1 MKNVDDE
8 GDARSESLED
18 VRESFFGM
26 LSQDVVLSLARRES
40 DDSQASRRDL
50 IRTMFAAIEGY
61 VWQYRGH
68 VRSIVNDIEPLSPLL
83 ELALSETSYAVT
95 EGGKVETQIRFIS
108 LTSMIRLV
116 TRIAEKHCAGLKVD
130 FSQAGWSHL
139 QQAIKMRNRITH
151 PKSKVVLEIT
161 PTDIDISL
169 AGFLW
174 LCELIVTVMESTN
187 SVAAQYLTEFREV
200 AEALTRSDPTA
211 VATYKAVLSH
221 SED

>member
-1 MKNVDDE
+1 MNDE
-8 GDARSESLED
+8 GNAQSKNLEE
-18 VRESFFGM
+18 VRETFFGM
-26 LSQDVVLSLARRES
+26 LSEDVALSLARRES

-50 IRTMFAAIEGY
+50 IRTMFAAIDGY

-68 VRSIVNDIEPLSPLL
+68 VQSIVNNIEPLSPLL
-83 ELALSETSYAVT
+83 ELALSETSYVVT
-95 EGGKVETQIRFIS
+95 ESGKVETQIRFIS

-116 TRIAEKHCAGLKVD
+116 TRTAEKHCPGLNVD
-130 FSQAGWSHL
+130 FSQAGWSNL
-139 QQAIKMRNRITH
+139 QQAIKVRNRITH
-151 PKSKVVLEIT
+151 PKSKVDLEIT
-161 PTDIDISL
+161 PTDIDTSL

-187 SVAAQYLTEFREV
+187 SAAAQYLTEFREV

-211 VATYKAVLSH
+211 VATYKAVLSR